1 MLNNK
6 YIVALSLVLNGILL
20 IFLFGLVPFLLYLSF
35 VLNILF
41 LWLLRKTYK
50 RINESNEDM
59 NNMFDKTSSFLE
71 HLERIYGMEMYY
83 GDQTLQGL
91 IEHSREMGNRRR
103 RGAPDKG
110 RRIWRG
116 VKKEVKIIILLE
128 FIRKLLLNM
137 LPLKIEV
144 FEQHF
149 ILI

>member
-35 VLNILF
+35 ALNILF

-91 IEHSREMGNRRR
+91 IEHSREMGNEII
-103 RGAPDKG
+103 DFQ
-110 RRIWRG
+110 
-116 VKKEVKIIILLE
+116 VKYSLIEIEEEEEPPIKEEE
-128 FIRKLLLNM
+128 FG
-137 LPLKIEV
+137 EA
-144 FEQHF
+144 
-149 ILI
+149 

>member
-83 GDQTLQGL
+83 WDQTLQGL
-91 IEHSREMGNRRR
+91 IEHSREMGNEII
-103 RGAPDKG
+103 DFQ
-110 RRIWRG
+110 
-116 VKKEVKIIILLE
+116 VKYSLIEIEEEEEPPIKEEE
-128 FIRKLLLNM
+128 FG
-137 LPLKIEV
+137 EA
-144 FEQHF
+144 
-149 ILI
+149 